1 MTEQQFSD
9 GLLWV
14 FGVFGFLM
22 VLLLIVILA
31 SYLTYKIKIA
41 IREHKLSKRIGG
53 MTWPRP
59 TQW

>member
-14 FGVFGFLM
+14 FGVFGGLILLFFA
-22 VLLLIVILA
+22 VLAISFI
-31 SYLTYKIKIA
+31 TYKIRLA
-41 IREHKLSKRIGG
+41 IKEHKLSKRIGG

-59 TQW
+59 IQW